1 MLIIMFTLL
10 CTGGCGGEAPEGGI
24 QSEALDTLDAE
35 ENSGG
40 VNSGAADLEKA
51 NVEEAGIGNQETA
64 DGFGE
69 SENEENQSVSIEGMI
84 KEQSFEVEL
93 EGWGKVCF
101 VSIAPKGDNE
111 HPGFILV
118 KEGETVYTF
127 PQTSEIA
134 GDRFMEVSAVSF
146 QDYNQDGKKDV
157 IVLATYGNG
166 ERKWKEAEIFLR
178 ENPDNMF
185 YLDYPD
191 MEGYRVRGQDGSE
204 HGFYRDTLLEEYLSA
219 RRLTESVAQIAPT
232 WPDYIDYV
240 DGLSGYFS
248 EEQQIKRFAQNRA
261 VWAQDVEFADEIHCF
276 TVASMGYD
284 GKLTL
289 IVSNQGG
296 TGFYTYSSFYQ
307 IDEKGELKK
316 LKTSF
321 EEGSSE
327 PDLISEIMTVYGS
340 FSTKGNRNYFIVYDQ
355 LKDSPD
361 SYLYRAS
368 SLYVEDGFVQEI
380 PLASQ
385 RVLYAGEDYSAHIT
399 SYDCN
404 GNELTEEEYDNFP
417 ATYYEGM
424 GLTKKSAAF
433 KWIDIKDIKGMDD
446 EEVEE
451 ALRQAYKNFSLSD
464 D

>member
-1 MLIIMFTLL
+1 MKKRGMTVLLIFMLL
-10 CTGGCGGEAPEGGI
+10 CTGGCGKEDENKAEAAA
-24 QSEALDTLDAE
+24 SETLDIE
-35 ENSGG
+35 ENNRR
-40 VNSGAADLEKA
+40 NSDEKNLGENAGRDNEAEGAPGE
-51 NVEEAGIGNQETA
+51 NQN
-64 DGFGE
+64 G
-69 SENEENQSVSIEGMI
+69 ENQSVSIEGMI

-93 EGWGKVCF
+93 EGWGKVFF
-101 VSIAPKGDNE
+101 VSIAPSEGNG

-118 KEGETVYTF
+118 KDGETIYTF
-127 PQTSEIA
+127 PKTSEA
-134 GDRFMEVSAVSF
+134 TGDKFVEVSAVSF

-157 IVLATYGNG
+157 IVLVTYGNG
-166 ERKWKEAEIFLR
+166 ESTWKEAEIFLQ
-178 ENPDNMF
+178 ENSDNMF

-191 MEGYRVRGQDGSE
+191 LAGYRVEGADGAGP
-204 HGFYRDTLLEEYLSA
+204 GFYRDTLLEEYLGTQ
-219 RRLTESVAQIAPT
+219 RLTETVGQIAPT

-240 DGLSGYFS
+240 DGLFGYFS
-248 EEQQIKRFAQNRA
+248 EKQQIKRFAEGKD
-261 VWAQDVEFADEIHCF
+261 VWAKDVEFADEIHCF

-284 GKLTL
+284 GRLTL

-307 IDEKGELKK
+307 IDENGKLKK

-327 PDLISEIMTVYGS
+327 PDLISEIMTVYSS
-340 FSTKGNRNYFIVYDQ
+340 FSMEGIRNYFIVYDQ

-361 SYLYRAS
+361 SYVYRAG
-368 SLYVEDGFVQEI
+368 SLYVEDGYVQEI

-417 ATYYEGM
+417 FSYYEGM
-424 GLTKKSAAF
+424 GLTGKSAVF
-433 KWIDIKDIKGMDD
+433 EWMDVKDIQEMDD
-446 EEVEE
+446 AETEK
-451 ALRQAYKNFSLSD
+451 ALRQVYEKFSIKEN
-464 D
+464 